1 VRFGR
6 HDDNPGVLLQIAPMI
21 DTVFTLLAFFV
32 MGTQVRVPERDFA
45 MGYRQMTLARG
56 AAAEDFPAAVVVQ
69 LRETP
74 EGVAITIGQA
84 RLPND
89 QFDALRAKLTEINM
103 PDLDV
108 VIMADP
114 ALTVDHV
121 ARAMDAALASPMKK
135 VSVSRLGGPPQKA
148 PTGPGLRVTSAE

>member
-1 VRFGR
+1 MKFGR
-6 HDDNPGVLLQIAPMI
+6 HDDNPDVLLQIAPMI

-32 MGTQVRVPERDFA
+32 MGTQVRIPERDFA

-56 AAAEDFPAAVVVQ
+56 AAAQDFPAAIIVQ
-69 LRETP
+69 LRGTT
-74 EGVAITIGQA
+74 EGVGITIGQA

-89 QFDALRAKLTEINM
+89 QFDAIRTKLTEINM

-108 VIMADP
+108 VVMADP
-114 ALTVDHV
+114 ALTVEQV
-121 ARAMDAALASPMKK
+121 AGAMDAALASPMKK

-148 PTGPGLRVTSAE
+148 PAAKGPRVMPAE

>member
-1 VRFGR
+1 VKFVR
-6 HDDNPGVLLQIAPMI
+6 HDDNPDVLLQIAPMI

-32 MGTQVRVPERDFA
+32 MGTQVRIPERDFA

-56 AAAEDFPAAVVVQ
+56 ATAEDFPAAVIVQ
-69 LRETP
+69 VRGTA
-74 EGVAITIGQA
+74 EGVAITVGQA

-89 QFDALRAKLTEINM
+89 QFDAIRAKLAEINM

-114 ALTVDHV
+114 ALTVDQV
-121 ARAMDAALASPMKK
+121 ARAMDAALASPMKR
-135 VSVSRLGGPPQKA
+135 VSVSRLGGPP
-148 PTGPGLRVTSAE
+148 GPRVASAE

>member
-1 VRFGR
+1 MKFGR
-6 HDDNPGVLLQIAPMI
+6 HEDDTSVIQLQIVPMI
-21 DTVFTLLAFFV
+21 DIVFTLLAFLV
-32 MGTQVRVPERDFA
+32 MGTEVRRPERDFA

-56 AAAEDFPAAVVVQ
+56 AMAQDFPTAVVVQ
-69 LRETP
+69 LRGTP
-74 EGVAITIGQA
+74 EGTAITVGRAQ
-84 RLPND
+84 LPND
-89 QFDALRAKLTEINM
+89 RFDAIRTKLTEINM

-114 ALTVDHV
+114 ALTVEHV

-148 PTGPGLRVTSAE
+148 PAGPRVTSAE

>member
-1 VRFGR
+1 VKFVR
-6 HDDNPGVLLQIAPMI
+6 HDDNPDVLLQIAPMI

-32 MGTQVRVPERDFA
+32 MGTQVRIPERDFA

-56 AAAEDFPAAVVVQ
+56 ATTEDFPAAVAVQ
-69 LRETP
+69 LRGTP
-74 EGVAITIGQA
+74 EGVAITVGQA

-89 QFDALRAKLTEINM
+89 QFDAIRAKLAEINM

-114 ALTVDHV
+114 ALTVDQV
-121 ARAMDAALASPMKK
+121 ARAMDAALASPMKR
-135 VSVSRLGGPPQKA
+135 VSVSRLGGPP
-148 PTGPGLRVTSAE
+148 GPRVASAE